1 MSNQFPAGHARRIA
15 RYKSGF
21 ALILVLGVMVLLAI
35 LAAGIAFSV
44 RSEINIAGEFS
55 DRIRARY
62 LAYAGLQRA
71 LLELSMDN
79 PGVDSYVE
87 TWQRLRSDDEVLDFG
102 DGIFIVHVTDEAG
115 KLNINTADRDTLVAF
130 FTQIT
135 GDSAQAEE
143 ITDAVIDW
151 RDADDEPELLGAESD
166 YYLNLEQPYRAK
178 NAPFDSPFELLL
190 VRGITRDIFYG
201 DAELGIPPL
210 TELITTYSAIPNV
223 DERGLPRVNINTA
236 TREQLL
242 EALGDILTEQEV
254 DAILRYR
261 DGTQQQGASVGQ
273 PTQMTPPT
281 GGQPGA
287 VRPPA
292 VRPGSG
298 QQPGF
303 ERPTQFGTQQPGFQR
318 PQQPSQTRP
327 TQPGTQQP
335 SFQRPQQPS
344 QTRPTQPGT
353 QQPSFQ
359 RPQQPSQN
367 RPSQPSSQRP
377 SQTRPQFPS
386 TGSSSFSTPSRGV
399 PSEAVQQ
406 QQTGSTRPGASEP
419 SGTGQRPL
427 SGQTSQQQR
436 RQIRSPLDLRRILST
451 EKLIAIWERITL
463 TDEPVL
469 YGLVNINTA
478 PPEVLTAILPDNPA
492 AVEEILAYRE
502 QNGGFASVG
511 ELLNIATLT
520 QRELQQL
527 ISRVCVKSGTFRIRA
542 AGIIGNQRVV
552 HLMDTIVE
560 RQIVQSADSTTIT
573 DQPTFTVQF
582 VVRRWKER

>member
-1 MSNQFPAGHARRIA
+1 MSNQFPPGHARRFA

-21 ALILVLGVMVLLAI
+21 ALVLVLGVMVLLAI

-44 RSEINIAGEFS
+44 RSEMNIAGEFS

-62 LAYAGLQRA
+62 LAHAGLQRA

-102 DGIFIVHVTDEAG
+102 DGIFIVYVTDETG

-143 ITDAVIDW
+143 IADAVVDW

-190 VRGITRDIFYG
+190 VKGITKEIFYG
-201 DAELGIPPL
+201 DAELGTPPL
-210 TELITTYSAIPNV
+210 TELITTYSAVPNV

-254 DAILRYR
+254 DVILRYR
-261 DGTQQQGASVGQ
+261 DGTQQQGATVGQ
-273 PTQMTPPT
+273 PTQTTPPT

-287 VRPPA
+287 VRPPT
-292 VRPGSG
+292 VRPGEG

-318 PQQPSQTRP
+318 PQQPSQM
-327 TQPGTQQP
+327 
-335 SFQRPQQPS
+335 
-344 QTRPTQPGT
+344 RPTQPGT

-386 TGSSSFSTPSRGV
+386 TGSSSFSRPSRGV
-399 PSEAVQQ
+399 PMEAVQQ
-406 QQTGSTRPGASEP
+406 QQTGFTRPGASEP

-451 EKLIAIWERITL
+451 EKLIAIWERITV

-492 AVEEILAYRE
+492 AIEEILAYRE

-527 ISRVCVKSGTFRIRA
+527 VSRVCVKSGTFRIRA

-552 HLMDTIVE
+552 HLIDAIVE
-560 RQIVQSADSTTIT
+560 RQIVQSADSTAIT

-582 VVRRWKER
+582 VARRWRER

>member
-1 MSNQFPAGHARRIA
+1 MSNQFPAGHPGRIA
-15 RYKSGF
+15 RHKGGF
-21 ALILVLGVMVLLAI
+21 ALVLVLGVMVLLAI

-44 RSEINIAGEFS
+44 RSEMNIAGEFS

-62 LAYAGLQRA
+62 LAHAGLQRA

-102 DGIFIVHVTDEAG
+102 DGIFIVYVTDETG

-143 ITDAVIDW
+143 IADAVVDW

-190 VRGITRDIFYG
+190 VRGITKEIFYG
-201 DAELGIPPL
+201 DAELGTPPL
-210 TELITTYSAIPNV
+210 TELITTYSAVPNV

-254 DAILRYR
+254 EAILRYL
-261 DGTQQQGASVGQ
+261 DGTQQQGATVGQ
-273 PTQMTPPT
+273 PTQTTPPT

-292 VRPGSG
+292 VRPGEG

-303 ERPTQFGTQQPGFQR
+303 ERPAQFGTQQPGFQR
-318 PQQPSQTRP
+318 PQQPSQM
-327 TQPGTQQP
+327 
-335 SFQRPQQPS
+335 
-344 QTRPTQPGT
+344 RPTQPGT

-386 TGSSSFSTPSRGV
+386 TGSSSFSRPSRGV
-399 PSEAVQQ
+399 PMEAVQQ
-406 QQTGSTRPGASEP
+406 QQTGFTRPGASEP

-451 EKLIAIWERITL
+451 EKLIAIWERITV

-492 AVEEILAYRE
+492 AIEEILAYRE

-527 ISRVCVKSGTFRIRA
+527 VSRVCVKSGTFRIRA

-552 HLMDTIVE
+552 HLIDAIVE
-560 RQIVQSADSTTIT
+560 RQIVQSVDSTAIT

-582 VVRRWKER
+582 IARRWRER

>member
-1 MSNQFPAGHARRIA
+1 MSNQFPTGHVRRTARS
-15 RYKSGF
+15 KSGF
-21 ALILVLGVMVLLAI
+21 ALVLVLGVMVLLAI

-44 RSEINIAGEFS
+44 RSEMNIAGEFS

-62 LAYAGLQRA
+62 LAHAGLQRA

-102 DGIFIVHVTDEAG
+102 DGIFIVYVTDETG
-115 KLNINTADRDTLVAF
+115 KLNINTADRNTLVAF

-135 GDSAQAEE
+135 GDSERAEE
-143 ITDAVIDW
+143 IADAVIDW

-190 VRGITRDIFYG
+190 VRGITKDIFYG

-210 TELITTYSAIPNV
+210 TELITTYSAVPNV

-273 PTQMTPPT
+273 PTQTTPPT
-281 GGQPGA
+281 LGQPGS

-292 VRPGSG
+292 VRPGGG
-298 QQPGF
+298 QLGF

-318 PQQPSQTRP
+318 PQQPSQTGP
-327 TQPGTQQP
+327 TQPGTQRP
-335 SFQRPQQPS
+335 SFQQPQQLS
-344 QTRPTQPGT
+344 Q
-353 QQPSFQ
+353 S
-359 RPQQPSQN
+359 
-367 RPSQPSSQRP
+367 RPSQPSSQQP
-377 SQTRPQFPS
+377 PQARPQFPS
-386 TGSSSFSTPSRGV
+386 TGSSSFSRPTRGV

-406 QQTGSTRPGASEP
+406 QQTGFTRPGASEP

-427 SGQTSQQQR
+427 GVQTSQQQR
-436 RQIRSPLDLRRILST
+436 RQIRSLLELRRILST

-502 QNGGFASVG
+502 QNGGFVSVG

-552 HLMDTIVE
+552 HLIDTIVE
-560 RQIVQSADSTTIT
+560 RQIVQSPDSATIT

-582 VVRRWKER
+582 VVRRWRER